1 MNFRLLTAKEYPRWY
16 HDQLSE
22 AFVPQERKPLP
33 DILRLLEE
41 GRYEVWGLFDEDEL
55 LSYAALWKN
64 ATIPLVLLDY
74 LGTTR
79 ARRNEGL
86 GSDMLSRL
94 EQQGRPLVAEAEFPV
109 PGGSDAENAL
119 RLRRIQF
126 YIRNGFTPA
135 YNVHLRHG
143 LAGAAVWHCRTVGKY
158 HGAAQDV
165 VRRRADRR
173 GHSPTR
179 GANSSASLLDDLI
192 KQRPAHAGRF
202 HVTYPLFRRPLPMPG
217 T

>member
-1 MNFRLLTAKEYPRWY
+1 MNFRLLTAEEYPRWY

-86 GSDMLSRL
+86 GSDMLLRL

-109 PGGSDAENAL
+109 PGDSDAENAL

-126 YIRNGFTPA
+126 YIRNGFTP
-135 YNVHLRHG
+135 
-143 LAGAAVWHCRTVGKY
+143 AVWHCRTVGKY

-192 KQRPAHAGRF
+192 KQRPA
-202 HVTYPLFRRPLPMPG
+202 
-217 T
+217 

>member
-1 MNFRLLTAKEYPRWY
+1 MNFRLLTAEEYPRWY

-86 GSDMLSRL
+86 GSD
-94 EQQGRPLVAEAEFPV
+94 AFA
-109 PGGSDAENAL
+109 
-119 RLRRIQF
+119 
-126 YIRNGFTPA
+126 
-135 YNVHLRHG
+135 
-143 LAGAAVWHCRTVGKY
+143 AGAAGT
-158 HGAAQDV
+158 
-165 VRRRADRR
+165 
-173 GHSPTR
+173 
-179 GANSSASLLDDLI
+179 ASGSGGGVSC
-192 KQRPAHAGRF
+192 AGRQ
-202 HVTYPLFRRPLPMPG
+202 
-217 T
+217 

>member
-1 MNFRLLTAKEYPRWY
+1 MDFRLLTAKEYPRWY

-94 EQQGRPLVAEAEFPV
+94 EQLGRPLVAEAEFPV

-135 YNVHLRHG
+135 YIMSTCGMVWQALLCGTVEPLENIMAQHLSLIHI
-143 LAGAAVWHCRTVGKY
+143 
-158 HGAAQDV
+158 
-165 VRRRADRR
+165 
-173 GHSPTR
+173 SEPTR
-179 GANSSASLLDDLI
+179 
-192 KQRPAHAGRF
+192 R
-202 HVTYPLFRRPLPMPG
+202 
-217 T
+217 

>member
-41 GRYEVWGLFDEDEL
+41 GRYEVWGLFDGDEL

-64 ATIPLVLLDY
+64 TTIPLVLLDY

-94 EQQGRPLVAEAEFPV
+94 KQQGRPLVAEAEFPV

-135 YNVHLRHG
+135 YIMSTCG
-143 LAGAAVWHCRTVGKY
+143 MVWQALLCGTVEPLENIMAQHKTLYGDVRT
-158 HGAAQDV
+158 DV
-165 VRRRADRR
+165 V
-173 GHSPTR
+173 
-179 GANSSASLLDDLI
+179 I
-192 KQRPAHAGRF
+192 
-202 HVTYPLFRRPLPMPG
+202 PLPEGQTPQPPYWMI
-217 T
+217 

>member
-1 MNFRLLTAKEYPRWY
+1 MNFRLLTAEEYPRWY

-64 ATIPLVLLDY
+64 TTIPLVLLDY

-109 PGGSDAENAL
+109 PGGSDVENAL
-119 RLRRIQF
+119 RLRRISCP
-126 YIRNGFTPA
+126 PA
-135 YNVHLRHG
+135 AWSGRRCCVALSNRWKISWRSTRRCTATCGQTWSFPYPR
-143 LAGAAVWHCRTVGKY
+143 GKLL
-158 HGAAQDV
+158 
-165 VRRRADRR
+165 
-173 GHSPTR
+173 SLPT
-179 GANSSASLLDDLI
+179 G
-192 KQRPAHAGRF
+192 
-202 HVTYPLFRRPLPMPG
+202 
-217 T
+217 

>member
-1 MNFRLLTAKEYPRWY
+1 MNFRLLTAEEYPRWY

-41 GRYEVWGLFDEDEL
+41 GRYEVWGLFDEDEM

-86 GSDMLSRL
+86 GSDMLLRL

-109 PGGSDAENAL
+109 PGGSDAETHCVCGVSSFIFAMGSLPPISCPPAAWSGRRCCVAL
-119 RLRRIQF
+119 SNRWKISWRSTRRCTATCGQTWSF
-126 YIRNGFTPA
+126 PYPR
-135 YNVHLRHG
+135 
-143 LAGAAVWHCRTVGKY
+143 GKLL
-158 HGAAQDV
+158 
-165 VRRRADRR
+165 
-173 GHSPTR
+173 SLPT
-179 GANSSASLLDDLI
+179 G
-192 KQRPAHAGRF
+192 
-202 HVTYPLFRRPLPMPG
+202 
-217 T
+217 

>member
-1 MNFRLLTAKEYPRWY
+1 MNFRLLTAEEYPRWY

-64 ATIPLVLLDY
+64 ATIPLVLL
-74 LGTTR
+74 
-79 ARRNEGL
+79 
-86 GSDMLSRL
+86 

-135 YNVHLRHG
+135 YIMSTCG
-143 LAGAAVWHCRTVGKY
+143 MVWQALLCGTVEPLENIMAQHKTLYGDVRT
-158 HGAAQDV
+158 DV
-165 VRRRADRR
+165 V
-173 GHSPTR
+173 
-179 GANSSASLLDDLI
+179 I
-192 KQRPAHAGRF
+192 
-202 HVTYPLFRRPLPMPG
+202 PLPEGQTPQPPYWMI
-217 T
+217 

>member
-41 GRYEVWGLFDEDEL
+41 GRYEVWGLFDGDEL

-64 ATIPLVLLDY
+64 TTIPLVLLDY

-86 GSDMLSRL
+86 GSDMLFLCQEAVTWKTHCVCGVSSFIFAMGSL
-94 EQQGRPLVAEAEFPV
+94 PPISCPPAAWSGRRCCVAL
-109 PGGSDAENAL
+109 SN
-119 RLRRIQF
+119 RWKISWRSTRRC
-126 YIRNGFTPA
+126 TA
-135 YNVHLRHG
+135 
-143 LAGAAVWHCRTVGKY
+143 
-158 HGAAQDV
+158 
-165 VRRRADRR
+165 
-173 GHSPTR
+173 TR
-179 GANSSASLLDDLI
+179 GQTWSFPYPRGKLLSL
-192 KQRPAHAGRF
+192 PTG
-202 HVTYPLFRRPLPMPG
+202 
-217 T
+217 

>member
-1 MNFRLLTAKEYPRWY
+1 MDFRLLTAKEYPRWY

-41 GRYEVWGLFDEDEL
+41 GRYEVWGLFDGDEL

-94 EQQGRPLVAEAEFPV
+94 GQQGRPLVAEAEFPV
-109 PGGSDAENAL
+109 PGGSDVENAL

-126 YIRNGFTPA
+126 YIRNGFTPPISCPP
-135 YNVHLRHG
+135 
-143 LAGAAVWHCRTVGKY
+143 AAWSG
-158 HGAAQDV
+158 
-165 VRRRADRR
+165 RRCCVALSNRWKISWRSTRR
-173 GHSPTR
+173 CTATR
-179 GANSSASLLDDLI
+179 GQTWSFPYPRGKLLSL
-192 KQRPAHAGRF
+192 PTG
-202 HVTYPLFRRPLPMPG
+202 
-217 T
+217 

>member
-1 MNFRLLTAKEYPRWY
+1 MNFRLLTAEEYPRWY

-135 YNVHLRHG
+135 YIMSTCG
-143 LAGAAVWHCRTVGKY
+143 MVWQALLWELSNRWKISWRST
-158 HGAAQDV
+158 
-165 VRRRADRR
+165 RRCTAMC
-173 GHSPTR
+173 GQTWS
-179 GANSSASLLDDLI
+179 
-192 KQRPAHAGRF
+192 F
-202 HVTYPLFRRPLPMPG
+202 PLPEGQTPQPPYWMIQ
-217 T
+217 

>member
-126 YIRNGFTPA
+126 YIRNGSLPPISCPPA
-135 YNVHLRHG
+135 AWSGRRCCVALSNRWKISWRSTRPCTATCGQTWSFPYPR
-143 LAGAAVWHCRTVGKY
+143 GKLL
-158 HGAAQDV
+158 
-165 VRRRADRR
+165 
-173 GHSPTR
+173 SLPT
-179 GANSSASLLDDLI
+179 G
-192 KQRPAHAGRF
+192 
-202 HVTYPLFRRPLPMPG
+202 
-217 T
+217 

>member
-126 YIRNGFTPA
+126 YIRNGA
-135 YNVHLRHG
+135 VAR
-143 LAGAAVWHCRTVGKY
+143 AGAGVNNFIFAMVSLPPISCPP
-158 HGAAQDV
+158 AAWSG
-165 VRRRADRR
+165 RRCCVALSNRWKISWRSTRR
-173 GHSPTR
+173 CTATR
-179 GANSSASLLDDLI
+179 GQTWSFPYPRGKLLSL
-192 KQRPAHAGRF
+192 PTG
-202 HVTYPLFRRPLPMPG
+202 
-217 T
+217 